1 MKILLAML
9 VLVLVALQ
17 LNLWVGDGSYSE
29 ILALEEQ
36 IELQKQENMVLAE
49 RNQQLEGEVLD
60 LKTGL
65 DAVEERARSEYGMVK
80 EGEVLYQIV
89 QCQQRS
95 GPSSRRRVSAA
106 A

>member
-89 QCQQRS
+89 Q
-95 GPSSRRRVSAA
+95 
-106 A
+106 

>member
-17 LNLWVGDGSYSE
+17 LNLWVGEGSYSE

-36 IELQKQENMVLAE
+36 IELQKQENMALSE
-49 RNQQLEGEVLD
+49 RNKELEGEVLD

-89 QCQQRS
+89 Q
-95 GPSSRRRVSAA
+95 
-106 A
+106 

>member
-1 MKILLAML
+1 MKILLALL

-17 LNLWVGDGSYSE
+17 LTLWVGDGSYSE

-36 IELQKQENMVLAE
+36 IEQQKQENMVLAE

-89 QCQQRS
+89 Q
-95 GPSSRRRVSAA
+95 
-106 A
+106 